1 MGESNAL
8 LAVGMST
15 ESTDGRKIRID
26 RTDRTYHPI
35 QLK

>member
-15 ESTDGRKIRID
+15 ESTDGEKYGSIEQIELI
-26 RTDRTYHPI
+26 T
-35 QLK
+35 LFS